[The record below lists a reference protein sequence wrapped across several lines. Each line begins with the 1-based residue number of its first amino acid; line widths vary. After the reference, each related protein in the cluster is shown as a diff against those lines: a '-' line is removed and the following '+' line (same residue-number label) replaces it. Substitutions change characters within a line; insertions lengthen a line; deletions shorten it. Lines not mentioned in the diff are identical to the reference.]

1 MIPFGAGAGAGV
13 EPHPPSC
20 VEGRG
25 PSPPMPP
32 SSFSALSVR
41 ARAEALLDPG
51 TLEVVPAEEH
61 DRPALL
67 VVRGR
72 LQGRRTLLALTDGHQ
87 RGGTVGQAEARQ
99 LSRLVTAAED
109 GATAVAV
116 CWDTGGVRVQEGP
129 AALAAASAVGVA
141 LTRLALLG
149 VPVAS
154 LISGPRGCFG
164 APSVI
169 ACAGQRTAITADALW
184 GLTGP
189 QLLDHPSA
197 PAPEVD
203 ARAAMVAAAR
213 VRAGHA
219 DAMVP
224 DAAPAV
230 RAQLGA
236 WLAQRPHR
244 CGAAQVLDHG
254 LAVTGAL
261 QAQLA
266 DGALPPAAG
275 ASQPHRRRRDLFA
288 YSFRGQWRATGPSFR
303 VGHVHAAWGEFAG
316 REVMAIIVGP
326 ERSHLGIGVE
336 DAHAIVRAIQLAAA
350 SSRRAPAPIMTFVFC
365 RGHASE
371 LAAERA
377 GLPRALAECLR
388 AMVAARLLG
397 HPLLCVL
404 GGGAYGAAYLALAAP
419 SHRVLAI
426 RGTTVAP
433 MAPRV
438 LAAFQRLRGVRHDE
452 HVPQDLAR
460 HVPEI
465 QIVESV
471 VRLSRALGDELE
483 AAEAG
488 AAAEGRHARL
498 FLPA

>member
-1 MIPFGAGAGAGV
+1 
-13 EPHPPSC
+13 
-20 VEGRG
+20 
-25 PSPPMPP
+25 MPQR
-32 SSFSALSVR
+32 SFSALSVT

-51 TLEVVPAEEH
+51 TLQVLPPDNGERTVVLA
-61 DRPALL
+61 A
-67 VVRGR
+67 RGR
-72 LQGRRTLLALTDGHQ
+72 MQGRRVILALTDGHR
-87 RGGTVGQAEARQ
+87 RGGTLGQAEARQ
-99 LSRLVTAAED
+99 LSHLIAAAED
-109 GATAVAV
+109 HEAGVAV

-154 LISGPRGCFG
+154 VISGPRGCFG

-169 ACAGQRTAITADALW
+169 ACAGHRTAITADAMW

-189 QLLDHPSA
+189 QLLDHPNA
-197 PAPEVD
+197 PASEEA
-203 ARAAMVAAAR
+203 ARAAMSAAAR

-219 DAMVP
+219 DAMLP
-224 DAAPAV
+224 DTPGAV

-236 WLAQRPHR
+236 WLAQRPHGR
-244 CGAAQVLDHG
+244 TAPHVLDHSA
-254 LAVTGAL
+254 AVTEAL
-261 QAQLA
+261 LAQLEA
-266 DGALPPAAG
+266 TPAPPALPGDGPA
-275 ASQPHRRRRDLFA
+275 PRRRDLFA
-288 YSFRGQWRATGPSFR
+288 YSFRRQWRPTGPSIR
-303 VGHVHAAWGEFAG
+303 VGHVHAAWGELAG
-316 REVMAIIVGP
+316 HEVMAIIVGP
-326 ERSHLGIGVE
+326 ERSHLGIGIE
-336 DAHAIVRAIQLAAA
+336 DAHAIVHAVQLAIER
-350 SSRRAPAPIMTFVFC
+350 SRRAPAPIITFVFC

-388 AMVAARLLG
+388 SMVVARLLG

-452 HVPQDLAR
+452 HIPEDLAR

-465 QIVESV
+465 RIVESV
-471 VRLSRALGDELE
+471 LRLPRVLGEELHAAEE
-483 AAEAG
+483 AAR
-488 AAAEGRHARL
+488 AEGRRPRL
-498 FLPA
+498 CLPA